1 MSSSERPWVPVG
13 YIETPVDVRVLGR
26 ESNICKSETTTM
38 STSAFAGD
46 DPRDAEGEVKL
57 SLPETWPVESMGK
70 CDVLLG
76 ELGRVCN

>member
-1 MSSSERPWVPVG
+1 
-13 YIETPVDVRVLGR
+13 
-26 ESNICKSETTTM
+26 M

-46 DPRDAEGEVKL
+46 DPRDADGEVKL

-76 ELGRVCN
+76 ELGRVTDGLAGCVDGLSSSSARSF